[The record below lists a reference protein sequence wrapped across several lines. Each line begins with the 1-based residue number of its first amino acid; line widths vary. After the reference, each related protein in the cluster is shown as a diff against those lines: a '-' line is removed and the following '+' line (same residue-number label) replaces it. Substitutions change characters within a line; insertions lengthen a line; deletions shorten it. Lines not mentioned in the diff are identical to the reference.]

1 MMATAYGQG
10 QHRFWARVRKG
21 IVMMTIT
28 AMDMDPGLPPDIARR
43 VALNFSVDAAWL
55 VVTVYVRPNEPN
67 DKRRWCFKLKP
78 TPRPDEPPLM
88 DELDIAR
95 LCMEL

>member
-1 MMATAYGQG
+1 M
-10 QHRFWARVRKG
+10 RKG
-21 IVMMTIT
+21 IE
-28 AMDMDPGLPPDIARR
+28 AQLPPDIARR